1 MTKLIDSMQKYNLK
15 ISKDEMKKDK
25 REAKETVKR
34 LKKDMKQII
43 GGLDYL
49 EFEID
54 LHEKY
59 GDDYTYNERE
69 KNNMLEIYK
78 ARKHLNNILY
88 KLKHDLLFENRKI
101 KRDLSYYIDEYFVL
115 TDWSRDYYKHYG
127 VKKELNN

>member
-1 MTKLIDSMQKYNLK
+1 MTKTIDSMQKYNLK

-25 REAKETVKR
+25 RDARETVKR

-88 KLKHDLLFENRKI
+88 KLKHDLVFENRKI
-101 KRDLSYYIDEYFVL
+101 NRDISYYIDEYFVL

-127 VKKELNN
+127 VKRELNN

>member
-1 MTKLIDSMQKYNLK
+1 MTNYTNNWKKYNLK

-25 REAKETVKR
+25 RDAKESAK
-34 LKKDMKQII
+34 LYEKQIKQVKS
-43 GGLDYL
+43 GLEYL
-49 EFEID
+49 EFQTE

-59 GDDYTYNERE
+59 GDEYTFNERE
-69 KNNMLEIYK
+69 KNHMLEVYK
-78 ARKHLNNILY
+78 SKKHFNNILD

-101 KRDLSYYIDEYFVL
+101 NRDISYYIDENSKL